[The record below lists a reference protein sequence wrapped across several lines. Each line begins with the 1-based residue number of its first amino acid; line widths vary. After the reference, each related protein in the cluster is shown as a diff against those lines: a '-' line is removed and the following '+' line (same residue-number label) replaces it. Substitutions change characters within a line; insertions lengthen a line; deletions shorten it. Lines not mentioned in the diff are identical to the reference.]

1 MNIEKIPT
9 GKWTIKNTEF
19 IIRLLSNTTISGSDV
34 EQATEI
40 MKKFKML
47 HGQLL
52 KYEVTA

>member
-1 MNIEKIPT
+1 MNIEKTPT